1 MRTRKVL
8 AIGMVIVLLMS
19 LIGAMPV
26 SAQGPVVPE
35 PIDLGAKI
43 RKGNFEMGEAPA
55 VPEMGRRAEGMEY
68 VPGDVIY
75 WLALNDYTG
84 RYYFKTYELK
94 AVGTYGEIW
103 VATDLAW
110 PAGDTRPTPVI
121 TPEQIDYLMEE
132 FDTNIYPKD
141 TEFFGTPAARNGAN
155 SLLVA
160 WGYFPEGYY
169 DGDKVAILVDNIRD
183 DNYYDPT
190 YPFYIAGFFS
200 PSYNYYFDRNV
211 ITIDA
216 YDWANRVGP
225 DDSPWRGPDPSRWRP
240 YLYEGV
246 FAHEFQHLIHNDNDG
261 DEETWLNEG
270 MSMFAEWLCGYVAG
284 EDQFDYFLDHAEN
297 SLVMWGDQ
305 EGSSTNVSEILS
317 DYGIAYLWT
326 LYLYEH
332 FGGGPFIQA
341 IAKSETNGIA
351 SVNEQ
356 LAAFGYPATFADA
369 FHDFRI
375 ACLIDSS
382 KAFKLPFFPWAMF
395 GRGGDWVHPYE
406 FKNADVH
413 VNVDTPEA
421 YCEPGAP
428 PWGTDY
434 LKITDTAI
442 WKMIKFNGA
451 DEAVFDTAWTSD
463 GSVLWGGEGD
473 LVDNWAIFEATG
485 GGALTFDTSYEIE
498 ELWDFGFVQVSTD
511 GGATWTSLANEY
523 TTAEHDPDAHP
534 KVVANLPGLTG
545 SSNGWVTMSFDLS
558 AYAGQ
563 NILIAFRYITDW
575 ATTEAGWYIDNV
587 YVNGNLISDGSSV
600 APFKDITYYQPIEL
614 DFKVTLVGMYE
625 RYGKTNYI
633 VRDMY
638 LDDLTEEG
646 AGFLAGI
653 VRLGGHAVLLV
664 SLEVPEEN
672 AYFYGPYEYKIVY
685 PWEW

>member
-43 RKGNFEMGEAPA
+43 RKGNFNLEEAPA
-55 VPEMGRRAEGMEY
+55 MPEMGRRAEGMEY

-110 PAGDTRPTPVI
+110 PAGDPRPAPVI
-121 TPEQIDYLMEE
+121 TQEQIDYLLNE

-141 TEFFGTPAARNGAN
+141 TEFFGTPAERNGAN

-183 DNYYDPT
+183 DQYYDPT

-200 PSYNYYFDRNV
+200 PSYNYYFDRNI

-225 DDSPWRGPDPSRWRP
+225 DDSPWRGDDPSRWRP

-246 FAHEFQHLIHNDNDG
+246 FTHEFQHLIHNDNDG
-261 DEETWLNEG
+261 DEESWLNEG
-270 MSMFAEWLCGYVAG
+270 MSDFAEWLCGYGHPESHV
-284 EDQFDYFLDHAEN
+284 DYFLNHAEN

-317 DYGIAYLWT
+317 DYGLAYLWT

-341 IAKSETNGIA
+341 LAKSETNGIA
-351 SVNEQ
+351 SVNET
-356 LAAFGYPATFADA
+356 LAAFGYPATFADV
-369 FHDFRI
+369 FNDFRI
-375 ACLIDSS
+375 ALLIDSP

-395 GRGGDWVHPYE
+395 GRGGDWVHPYV
-406 FKNADVH
+406 FKNIDLH

-428 PWGTDY
+428 PWGTDF
-434 LKITDTAI
+434 LKITDNSI
-442 WKMIKFNGA
+442 LKMIKFNGA

-463 GSVLWGGEGD
+463 GQVLWGGEGD
-473 LVDNWAIFEATG
+473 LKDNWAIFEATG
-485 GGALTFDTSYEIE
+485 GGTLTFDTSYEIE

-523 TTAEHDPDAHP
+523 TTSEHDPDAHP

-545 SSNGWVTMSFDLS
+545 SSDGWVTMSFDLS

-563 NILIAFRYITDW
+563 NILIAFRYVTDW

-638 LDDLTEEG
+638 LDDLKEEG

-653 VRLGGHAVLLV
+653 VRLGGYAVLLV